1 MTIML
6 LRSLAACTRPLG
18 HMKTSDLDNHKYLI
32 KEGMQYVKS
41 ITFLLVL
48 FSINCAIAQTRSEP
62 YKFEVEIKKEIE
74 AEKFEILVP
83 ENRSDSQ
90 SRMIS
95 LSFIKLESRAVKPGS
110 PIIYLAGGPG
120 GSGTSAMK
128 GQRWIMFDRL
138 RDIADVIILDQR
150 GTGLS
155 SPLPRCQASRS
166 IPADSATSR
175 QNVLRWHEEAAKEC
189 LDYWKKEGIDLKG
202 YTTWESAGDI
212 EAVRK
217 ALEVDQVS
225 LLGISYGTHLALATL
240 KRYPESIDRLVL
252 ASAEG
257 LDQTVKLPSRTDAY
271 FDRLQ
276 AVINADPEAK
286 ARFPDIKKLIRGVL
300 DSVESNP
307 IYMQVDDDPEF
318 YHTLGKFE
326 IQRITSYMIADP
338 AYVPSLLNGYLE
350 ASKGNF
356 NWFKNYL
363 DWYIR
368 DNSISFNGMALAMDL
383 ASGVSDERLKQV
395 NKEAETALLGD
406 ATNFPMPHLRGVIDG
421 IDLGDD
427 FRDSFKSDRPILFIS
442 GTLDGRT
449 YPEAHKDL
457 AQKFTNSE
465 ILTIEN
471 AGHNLFFSHEELIES
486 IGDFF
491 EGGSFEIHD
500 LKAPLPNFSSN

>member
-1 MTIML
+1 
-6 LRSLAACTRPLG
+6 
-18 HMKTSDLDNHKYLI
+18 MKKN
-32 KEGMQYVKS
+32 YVQS
-41 ITFLLVL
+41 ITFLLTL
-48 FSINCAIAQTRSEP
+48 FSFVHIQAQTKSEV
-62 YKFEVEIKKEIE
+62 YRFEVEIKKEVQ
-74 AEKFEILVP
+74 AEKFVINVP
-83 ENRSDSQ
+83 ENRLDSE
-90 SRMIS
+90 SRVIS
-95 LSFIKLESRAVKPGS
+95 LSFVKLESRATNPGN

-120 GSGTSAMK
+120 GSGTDAMK

-155 SPLPRCQASRS
+155 SPLPRCQASTG

-175 QNVLRWHEEAAKEC
+175 QNFMRWHKEASKEC
-189 LDYWKKEGIDLKG
+189 LDYWKKEGIDIRG
-202 YTTWESAGDI
+202 YNTTESAADI

-217 ALEVDQVS
+217 ALEVDRVS

-276 AVINADPEAK
+276 SVIDTDPEAK
-286 ARFPDIKKLIRGVL
+286 AKFPDVKKLIQGVL
-300 DSVESNP
+300 DTVESNP

-326 IQRITSYMIADP
+326 MQRITSYMIADP

-350 ASKGNF
+350 ASQGNF

-363 DWYIR
+363 DWYVR

-383 ASGVSDERLKQV
+383 ASGISDERLTQV
-395 NKEAETALLGD
+395 NQEAETALLGD
-406 ATNFPMPHLRGVIDG
+406 ATNFPMPHLLGVIED
-421 IDLGDD
+421 IDLGDE
-427 FRDSFKSDRPILFIS
+427 FRSSFNSERPILIIS

-449 YPEAHKDL
+449 YPEAHKEI
-457 AQKFTNSE
+457 AQNFTNSE
-465 ILTIEN
+465 ILTIKN

-486 IGDFF
+486 IVKFF
-491 EGGSFEIHD
+491 EGVSFEMPD
-500 LKAPLPNFSSN
+500 LKATLPDFSGN